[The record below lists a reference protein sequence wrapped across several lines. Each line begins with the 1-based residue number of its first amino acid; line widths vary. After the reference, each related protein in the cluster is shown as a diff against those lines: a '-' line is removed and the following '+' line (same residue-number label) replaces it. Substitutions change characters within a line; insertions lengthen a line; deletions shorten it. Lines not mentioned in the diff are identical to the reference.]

1 MVQKN
6 HSPGT
11 LRKAALFYRQK
22 CQIYMFQKR
31 DDKIFTCNTLL
42 IFEIAVKESI
52 EWGRAFMRG

>member
-22 CQIYMFQKR
+22 YQICLFQKG

>member
-1 MVQKN
+1 
-6 HSPGT
+6 
-11 LRKAALFYRQK
+11 
-22 CQIYMFQKR
+22 MFQKR